1 MQPRVKDLQIG
12 QAFRLTDSI
21 HIYIAVDAWH
31 PLFGLKA
38 MILDSGVHCCFAG
51 EEEIELVTLI
61 PIVLEPEDLETLDR
75 LVEIEG
81 EKESRTSRVT
91 RLLEGGEGAIASELS
106 LFNVS
111 FL

>member
-38 MILDSGVHCCFAG
+38 LILDFGVHCCFEG
-51 EEEIELVTLI
+51 EEEVELITLL
-61 PIVLEPEDLETLDR
+61 PVVLEQEDLETLDR
-75 LVEIEG
+75 LLLIEG
-81 EKESRTSRVT
+81 EGESRPSRVT
-91 RLLEGGEGAIASELS
+91 RLLEGAEGAIASQLS